1 MALVTRPEFLLE
13 MVESAREHGRATMVN
28 DMKLNAANR
37 NKLKQH
43 FWNQPLYGV
52 VLLLIVQHQVRY
64 QLNQT

>member
-13 MVESAREHGRATMVN
+13 IVESAREHGRATMVN

-43 FWNQPLYGV
+43 FWNQPLLWGGT
-52 VLLLIVQHQVRY
+52 LAHSATPSQISA
-64 QLNQT
+64 